1 MLLAS
6 VDPTVPGSQASC
18 TFFHSQDT
26 LGRIAPGASMSDSDR
41 AKLESRMS
49 SMSIHG
55 KNDMKARGQG
65 ATALVNTTWLASQ
78 NRKAAPQPFQPR
90 PLKSIVKNDP
100 ASSYPR
106 APLTAKHAAAN
117 VPSSVDKS
125 VGRTTSMSNVRV
137 PSASSAHTYGHS
149 ETGSS
154 TRTPTV
160 ASTEPTARLDL
171 GRYDGG
177 LERDESKG
185 RRETSSEADLL
196 AMDSSMDGLQ
206 HQPTRPWSLSEFEIG
221 RPLGKGKFGR
231 VYLART
237 KTVTSARL
245 GNQGYV
251 VALKCVYKKE
261 LVENRVDLQLRR
273 EIEIQMNLR
282 HPNVLRMFGYFHDQG
297 RIFMMLEFAG
307 RGELFKI
314 LSKLPDRRFD
324 ESTAAK
330 YIAQIADALQYL
342 HSKHVIH
349 RDIKPENLLVGIRG
363 EVKIADFGWSVHA
376 PGNRRATLCGTLD
389 YLPPEMVEGKPH
401 GGAVDL
407 WAMGVLTYEF
417 LEGVPPFEELS
428 GASMTYKRI
437 AAVDL
442 HMPERFSEEAK
453 DLVRSLLRYNPA
465 DRLPLSKV
473 LRHPWISRHDPTAY
487 ARASRYVRM
496 EP

>member
-1 MLLAS
+1 M
-6 VDPTVPGSQASC
+6 T
-18 TFFHSQDT
+18 
-26 LGRIAPGASMSDSDR
+26 SMS
-41 AKLESRMS
+41 LGPHESKTQSRS
-49 SMSIHG
+49 H
-55 KNDMKARGQG
+55 G
-65 ATALVNTTWLASQ
+65 ATALMNTTWLASQ
-78 NRKAAPQPFQPR
+78 QRKAAPPPFQPR
-90 PLKSIVKNDP
+90 PLKTATKVE
-100 ASSYPR
+100 SSAAAQPR
-106 APLTAKHAAAN
+106 APLVSKHGVSNMSAHPPA
-117 VPSSVDKS
+117 SSRGS
-125 VGRTTSMSNVRV
+125 VAQAQARPAGLSS
-137 PSASSAHTYGHS
+137 SASQNSRAAPS
-149 ETGSS
+149 E
-154 TRTPTV
+154 V
-160 ASTEPTARLDL
+160 KLDL
-171 GRYDGG
+171 GHYDGG
-177 LERDESKG
+177 LERDERKG
-185 RRETSSEADLL
+185 RREASQSDEADTL

-206 HQPTRPWSLSEFEIG
+206 HQPTRPWSLSQFEIG

-237 KTVTSARL
+237 KASPSSHP
-245 GNQGYV
+245 GHQGYV

-261 LVENRVDLQLRR
+261 LVENKVDLQLRR

-282 HPNVLRMFGYFHDQG
+282 HPNVLRMFGYFHDPG

-314 LSKLPDRRFD
+314 LSKLPERRFD
-324 ESTAAK
+324 EATAAK

-342 HSKHVIH
+342 HSKHIIH

-389 YLPPEMVEGKPH
+389 YLPPEMVEGKSH

-437 AAVDL
+437 ASVDL
-442 HMPERFSEEAK
+442 HIPTHFSEEAK
-453 DLVRSLLRYNPA
+453 DLVRSLLRYHPT

-473 LRHPWISRHDPTAY
+473 LRHPWIMRYDPQAY
-487 ARASRYVRM
+487 VRASRYVRADSA
-496 EP
+496 

>member
-1 MLLAS
+1 M
-6 VDPTVPGSQASC
+6 T
-18 TFFHSQDT
+18 
-26 LGRIAPGASMSDSDR
+26 SMSLGPNDTKGTTR
-41 AKLESRMS
+41 A
-49 SMSIHG
+49 HG
-55 KNDMKARGQG
+55 T
-65 ATALVNTTWLASQ
+65 TALMNTTWLASQ
-78 NRKAAPQPFQPR
+78 QRKAAPTPFQPR
-90 PLKSIVKNDP
+90 PLKTATKVEQHAP
-100 ASSYPR
+100 AQPR
-106 APLTAKHAAAN
+106 APLVSRYAASNVSSNSQATSTRSSMAHTRPVHLSSAAASGTRAAPN
-117 VPSSVDKS
+117 DAA
-125 VGRTTSMSNVRV
+125 R
-137 PSASSAHTYGHS
+137 S
-149 ETGSS
+149 EAK
-154 TRTPTV
+154 V
-160 ASTEPTARLDL
+160 DL
-171 GRYDGG
+171 GHYDGG
-177 LERDESKG
+177 LERDERKG
-185 RRETSSEADLL
+185 RREASQSNDPDML

-206 HQPTRPWSLSEFEIG
+206 HQPTRPWSLSQFEIG

-237 KTVTSARL
+237 KAVPSARP
-245 GNQGYV
+245 GHQGYV

-261 LVENRVDLQLRR
+261 LVENKVDLQLRR

-282 HPNVLRMFGYFHDQG
+282 HPNVLRMFGYFHDPG

-314 LSKLPDRRFD
+314 LSKLPERRFD
-324 ESTAAK
+324 EATAAK

-342 HSKHVIH
+342 HSKHIIH

-389 YLPPEMVEGKPH
+389 YLPPEMVEGKSH

-437 AAVDL
+437 ASVDL
-442 HMPERFSEEAK
+442 HIPTHFSEEAK
-453 DLVRSLLRYNPA
+453 DLVRSLLRYQPA

-473 LRHPWISRHDPTAY
+473 LRHPWIVRYDPQAF
-487 ARASRYVRM
+487 ARASRYVRTDAA
-496 EP
+496 

>member
-1 MLLAS
+1 MT
-6 VDPTVPGSQASC
+6 DKEPGS
-18 TFFHSQDT
+18 
-26 LGRIAPGASMSDSDR
+26 
-41 AKLESRMS
+41 LETRMS
-49 SMSIHG
+49 SLKISQGDRTSGTHTY
-55 KNDMKARGQG
+55 RQQG
-65 ATALVNTTWLASQ
+65 ATALLNTTLLASQ
-78 NRKAAPQPFQPR
+78 QRKAAPQPFQPR
-90 PLKSIVKNDP
+90 PLKTALKSDLTP
-100 ASSYPR
+100 LQQR
-106 APLTAKHAAAN
+106 APLTSKHAVGN
-117 VPSSVDKS
+117 VPSSGQQLDRPLPRS
-125 VGRTTSMSNVRV
+125 SSQTRLRPASTF
-137 PSASSAHTYGHS
+137 SASSSSGADAK
-149 ETGSS
+149 GSRGPSSNSNGMS
-154 TRTPTV
+154 TSSAAAPK
-160 ASTEPTARLDL
+160 LDL
-171 GRYDGG
+171 GHYDGG
-177 LERDESKG
+177 LERDELKG
-185 RRETSSEADLL
+185 RRDASKEEEDGFL
-196 AMDSSMDGLQ
+196 AMDSSMDGLK
-206 HQPTRPWSLSEFEIG
+206 HQPTRPWSLSQFEIG

-237 KTVTSARL
+237 KPEASGKL

-261 LVENRVDLQLRR
+261 LVENKVDLQLRR

-282 HPNVLRMFGYFHDQG
+282 HPNVLRMFGYFHDHG

-314 LSKLPDRRFD
+314 LSKLPDRHFD
-324 ESTAAK
+324 EPTAAK

-342 HSKHVIH
+342 HSKHIIH

-376 PGNRRATLCGTLD
+376 PSNRRATLCGTLD
-389 YLPPEMVEGKPH
+389 YLPPEMVEGKSH

-437 AAVDL
+437 ASVDL
-442 HMPERFSEEAK
+442 HIPEHFSEEAK

-473 LRHPWISRHDPTAY
+473 LRHPWITKYDPNAY
-487 ARASRYVRM
+487 PRASKYVRP
-496 EP
+496 EASSGSL